1 MNQDSESIA
10 QANVAWGNIVAETLF
25 ESGISQ
31 VFFSPGSRSTPLVLG
46 FEKHPKINCT
56 PILDERSAAFIAL
69 GFSKRTSV
77 PCAVLCTSGSAPT
90 HWFPAITEASHSGVP
105 VLFYQQ
111 MLPEL
116 QDCGAGDH

>member
-31 VFFSPGSRSTPLVLG
+31 VFFSPGSRSTPLILG

-77 PCAVLCTSGSAPT
+77 P
-90 HWFPAITEASHSGVP
+90 
-105 VLFYQQ
+105 
-111 MLPEL
+111 
-116 QDCGAGDH
+116 